1 MNKED
6 FASIKLTYP
15 NKDVLEKYRKSIEP
29 IYNKVKNCIIE
40 NEELIN
46 LRDFLLPLI
55 MNGQIR
61 L

>member
-1 MNKED
+1 M
-6 FASIKLTYP
+6 
-15 NKDVLEKYRKSIEP
+15 
-29 IYNKVKNCIIE
+29 IE

-61 L
+61 LWKVYSKL